1 MTTLNKYE
9 LTKETLKFDKNFK
22 KDFDIIISEGESN
35 EFDRT
40 TTMTITNDNEG
51 KIYVRANWS
60 NLSTSDQDFATL
72 IISETDK
79 LFFGAKFYW
88 GIIDLKQK
96 KIDRL
101 ENCELFWTFEKHG
114 DIIVVITELLAK
126 SIDLNGEV
134 IDEVPIDPPFESK
147 DFKDRIEFQS
157 PVYGRQTL
165 KLLK

>member
-1 MTTLNKYE
+1 
-9 LTKETLKFDKNFK
+9 
-22 KDFDIIISEGESN
+22 
-35 EFDRT
+35 
-40 TTMTITNDNEG
+40 
-51 KIYVRANWS
+51 
-60 NLSTSDQDFATL
+60 
-72 IISETDK
+72 
-79 LFFGAKFYW
+79 
-88 GIIDLKQK
+88 

>member
-1 MTTLNKYE
+1 MTTPNKYQ
-9 LTKETLKFDKNFK
+9 LTKETFKFDKNFK
-22 KDFDIIISEGESN
+22 NDFDIIISEGDSQ

-40 TTMTITNDNEG
+40 TRLIITNDQEG
-51 KIYVRANWS
+51 KICFRVDWS
-60 NLSTSDQDFATL
+60 NLSASDQDFATL

-88 GIIDLKQK
+88 GIIDLELK
-96 KIDRL
+96 KIDRI

-114 DIIVVITELLAK
+114 DIIVVVTELLAK
-126 SIDLNGEV
+126 SLDLNGEV
-134 IDEVPIDPPFESK
+134 IDQVPIDPPFESK